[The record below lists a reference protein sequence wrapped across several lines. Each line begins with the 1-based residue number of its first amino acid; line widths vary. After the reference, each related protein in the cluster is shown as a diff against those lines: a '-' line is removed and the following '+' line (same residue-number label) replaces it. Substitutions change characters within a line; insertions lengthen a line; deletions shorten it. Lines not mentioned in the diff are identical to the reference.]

1 MSPTP
6 EDIQAVATLV
16 QRLCGIVIGESKGY
30 LVETRLGRLATEVA
44 GGSYV
49 ELCRLAARDADLQS
63 RFIDAITTNETLFF
77 RDDSPFDV
85 LRHRVIPMV
94 VDRNAGTGNERRLRI
109 WSSACAT
116 GQEPYSLSIILHE
129 LLPDIESW
137 DVKILATDISE
148 QALRHAEA
156 GVYSQLEVD
165 RGMPEALLRQYFV
178 PQGDD
183 YRIMD
188 RVRSIITFQRLNL
201 LLPFPSLGPFDVVLC
216 RNVAIYFESDVQQDL
231 FNRLSDTLVD
241 DGYLFVG
248 ASESLTRFGERFQP
262 QMHCRATYYQP
273 NVKQLPR
280 RAA

>member
-1 MSPTP
+1 MTPTP
-6 EDIQAVATLV
+6 EDIQVVGALV
-16 QRLCGIVIGESKGY
+16 QKLCGIVIGESKGY
-30 LVETRLGRLATEVA
+30 LVETRLGRLATELA

-49 ELCRLAARDADLQS
+49 QLCQLAARDADVQS

-85 LRHRVIPMV
+85 LRHRIIPMIA
-94 VDRNAGTGNERRLRI
+94 DRNAGTPDEKRIRI
-109 WSSACAT
+109 WSAASST

-137 DVKILATDISE
+137 DVRILATDISE

-156 GVYSQLEVD
+156 GLYSQLEVD
-165 RGMPEALLRQYFV
+165 RGMPEDLLRKYFV
-178 PQGDD
+178 PEGGE

-188 RVRSIITFQRLNL
+188 RVRSLVTFQRLNL
-201 LLPFPSLGPFDVVLC
+201 LLPFPRLGPFDIVLC
-216 RNVAIYFESDVQQDL
+216 RNVAIYFESDVQKDL
-231 FNRLSDTLVD
+231 FHRLSQTLVE

-248 ASESLTRFGERFQP
+248 ASESLTRFGRQFIP

-273 NVKQLPR
+273 NLKELPR
-280 RAA
+280 AAA